1 MPKWMMLIPLLLL
14 EFVQVAFTLSAMR
27 LRAFCSEPN
36 RIGVVG
42 GSHSRLASE
51 GGRITLTC
59 CMPGTT
65 NGHDQELL
73 VWFDPQGKELTNHF
87 TNPHSKSEH
96 TAYSLPDYR
105 SRNHLVTMLVIQ
117 QFNMDDAG
125 VYSCRKGDP
134 RSTIEPATVSI
145 DARPRLLADYVPLPP
160 ISPENSGAAVVA
172 GRPAFVPLEEGRNGE
187 IACRINPNIPI
198 EQVHL
203 TWYFQGRQLIA
214 PASVMIDSE
223 QRGSSRIPIENI
235 FNENFNE
242 DSSPIEL
249 ETTGLTREHQLMEA
263 SQQYEAAH
271 GRPVSMDPA
280 ELGLRIVDHGQASLT
295 LQILVFI

>member
-1 MPKWMMLIPLLLL
+1 
-14 EFVQVAFTLSAMR
+14 
-27 LRAFCSEPN
+27 
-36 RIGVVG
+36 
-42 GSHSRLASE
+42 
-51 GGRITLTC
+51 
-59 CMPGTT
+59 
-65 NGHDQELL
+65 
-73 VWFDPQGKELTNHF
+73 
-87 TNPHSKSEH
+87 
-96 TAYSLPDYR
+96 
-105 SRNHLVTMLVIQ
+105 MLVIQ
-117 QFNMDDAG
+117 QFNMDDVG

-134 RSTIEPATVSI
+134 KSTIEPATVSI
-145 DARPRLLADYVPLPP
+145 DARPRLLADYIPLPP

-223 QRGSSRIPIENI
+223 QRGSSRIPTEHI
-235 FNENFNE
+235 FNENYNE
-242 DSSPIEL
+242 ESTPIEL
-249 ETTGLTREHQLMEA
+249 ESTGLVHERQLMEA

-280 ELGLRIVDHGQASLT
+280 ELGLRISDHGQASLT
-295 LQILVFI
+295 LQIFVFTWNGHARNCRTFFVGINYNANISVNVVRS